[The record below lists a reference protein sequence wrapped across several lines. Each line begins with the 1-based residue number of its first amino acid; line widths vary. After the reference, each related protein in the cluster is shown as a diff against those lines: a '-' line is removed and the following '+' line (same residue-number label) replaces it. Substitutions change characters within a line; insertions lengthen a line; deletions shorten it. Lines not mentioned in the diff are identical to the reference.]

1 VNYKQHLLF
10 GVFCSGVGDFVI
22 QNLSTGLSSIETVV
36 YLGAATFGSL
46 LPDIDHPN
54 SFLGRRIW
62 GWLIPY
68 HERQDIAR
76 KIHRKFTH
84 SLAFI
89 IGIAVVASLTGYP
102 VVALGLTVGMVSH
115 LLGDMMTPSGVP
127 LLYPSGEA
135 FRLPIRIETEL

>member
-1 VNYKQHLLF
+1 MNYKQHLLF

-22 QNLSTGLSSIETVV
+22 QNFSTRLSSIETAM

-84 SLAFI
+84 SLTFV
-89 IGIAVVASLTGYP
+89 IGIAGVTLLTGYSI
-102 VVALGLTVGMVSH
+102 VSMGLTIGIVSH
-115 LLGDMMTPSGVP
+115 LLGDMMTSSGVP
-127 LLYPSGEA
+127 LLYPSREA
-135 FRLPIRIETEL
+135 FKLPIRIDTKL